1 MNCNELLRH
10 AADALELVS
19 AGSIW
24 DDLVAHFGRALSVDS
39 VLIGRFLPGS
49 ETKLRTLA
57 AWHRGRAIAALE
69 YELPVPFDVLRA
81 QNPRVYVSNNI
92 PDDLQNVWLKR
103 VRAKSFGQVK
113 LVGSLG
119 QTWGALGFA
128 HSKALESAGHAEA
141 MLRIYGYRAA
151 AELERELADERFY
164 TQLLHTLQ
172 RPPLR

>member
-24 DDLVAHFGRALSVDS
+24 DDLVAHFGSALGVDW

-49 ETKLRTLA
+49 ETKLRTLG
-57 AWHRGRAIAALE
+57 AWHRGRAMAAFE
-69 YELPVPFDVLRA
+69 YELPVPFGVAPA
-81 QNPRVYVSNNI
+81 QDPRVYVSDVRNR
-92 PDDLQNVWLKR
+92 LQNVWLKR

-128 HSKALESAGHAEA
+128 HSKPLEFADVAKA
-141 MLRIYGYRAA
+141 MLHIYGYRAA
-151 AELERELADERFY
+151 AELERELSDDRFY
-164 TQLLHTLQ
+164 TDLLDALQ
-172 RPPLR
+172 GTIVG